1 MRQSL
6 FFFTSVTLALF
17 AAGVPSA
24 HAQSS
29 RLVVASGLD
38 NPRGLSFGPGGFLY
52 VVEAG
57 RGGDSSLC
65 LPQPDAPPT
74 APPRCYGPSGAITRV
89 TGLGAHQRVVVGLP
103 SLAGPDGA
111 QATGPTDIAFGFG
124 AAFVTTGL
132 AADPAARAEL
142 EANGV
147 RLGSLVRIDTTGQ
160 WADLLDLAAYEA
172 AANPDGG
179 LPDSNPYGLL
189 LRANG
194 GVFADA
200 GGNSLINITPTG
212 VMSTLAVFPTRS
224 VPHPFAPGDVPMQS
238 VPTSVV
244 EGPDG
249 SLFVG
254 ELTGFP
260 FPVGGAR
267 VYVVPANGGTPAVIA
282 EGFTNIIDIA
292 LADDGTGYVLEHDAD
307 GLLGPGTAGRLSRVS
322 ANGTV
327 TVLTEA
333 NLTKPGGIAI
343 GPDGALYITNMST
356 SAGAGEVVRLVP

>member
-1 MRQSL
+1 
-6 FFFTSVTLALF
+6 
-17 AAGVPSA
+17 
-24 HAQSS
+24 
-29 RLVVASGLD
+29 VASGLD

-57 RGGDSSLC
+57 RGGDSTLC
-65 LPQPDAPPT
+65 LPQPDAPPS

-89 TGLGAHQRVVVGLP
+89 VGLGDHQRVVVGLP
-103 SLAGPDGA
+103 SMAGPDGA
-111 QATGPTDIAFGFG
+111 QATGPHDIAFGFG

-132 AADPAARAEL
+132 GADPAARAEL

-147 RLGSLVRIDTTGQ
+147 RFGGLVRIDTTGQ
-160 WADLLDLAAYEA
+160 WTDLLDLAAYEA
-172 AANPDGG
+172 AENPDGG

-194 GVFADA
+194 GVFTDA

-212 VMSTLAVFPTRS
+212 VMSTLAVFPTRLM
-224 VPHPFAPGDVPMQS
+224 PNPFGPGEVPMQA
-238 VPTSVV
+238 VPTSVI

-267 VYVVPANGGTPAVIA
+267 VYAVPANGGTPTVIA

-292 LADDGTGYVLEHDAD
+292 LDDTGTGYVLEHDAD

-322 ANGTV
+322 PDGTV
-327 TVLTEA
+327 TVMTDA

-356 SAGAGEVVRLVP
+356 SAGTGEVVRLVP